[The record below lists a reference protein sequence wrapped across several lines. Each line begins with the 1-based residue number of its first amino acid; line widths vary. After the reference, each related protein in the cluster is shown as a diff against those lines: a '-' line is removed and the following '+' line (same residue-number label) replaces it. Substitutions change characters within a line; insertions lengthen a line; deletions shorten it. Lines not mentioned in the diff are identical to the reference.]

1 MTLDEITKYSQNIL
15 GKDLYQ
21 IYLYGSC
28 ARGDDNNDSDIDVM
42 IIIDSEKLC
51 QYEDELDK
59 ITGDISV
66 KNEVLLSTQYVSKKE
81 WLRKQKFLPY
91 YQNILNEGKLI
102 YQQ

>member
-1 MTLDEITKYSQNIL
+1 MTLDEITKYSQNVL
-15 GKDLYQ
+15 GKNLYQ

-28 ARGDDNNDSDIDVM
+28 ARGEENDDSDIDVV
-42 IIIDSEKLC
+42 IIIDSEKLR
-51 QYEDELDK
+51 QYEDKLDK
-59 ITGDISV
+59 ITGDICV
-66 KNEVLLSTQYVSKKE
+66 KNEVLLSTQYISKDE